1 MTDPTA
7 RRSSRLPRRGGLVL
21 AGLFS
26 LLCPGL
32 GHIRA
37 RAWPLGAALVA
48 VWTLATIV
56 LFGITALWPP
66 TPPVVTAWLALLAI
80 VILFWIGAALDAMR
94 RARSSAM
101 RPRPP
106 WWRSAWAAALIVV
119 PLQAGLDSALPF
131 GWRSFSIPS
140 ASMNP
145 GLVVGDVFLSDVR
158 RDRPFPARGD
168 IVMFRPKAS
177 SDTIYVKRVVALPGD
192 TVAMAGGSLVLN
204 GQPVPEEADGAVTV
218 GGDDQPAHAFVE
230 RLPGKAGYRI
240 ARLDGAAGGRDLPP
254 RTIPP
259 GAVFVLGD
267 NRDNSLDSRHDRV
280 GLVHAEDLVATGGT
294 FTWSPV
300 KGRLLTALR

>member
-7 RRSSRLPRRGGLVL
+7 PPPNRLRRWGGMAL
-21 AGLFS
+21 AGLLS
-26 LLCPGL
+26 LICPGL

-37 RAWPLGAALVA
+37 RAWPLGAALVV
-48 VWTLATIV
+48 VWTVATVV
-56 LFGITALWPP
+56 LCGITALWPP
-66 TPPVVTAWLALLAI
+66 TPPVVTAWLALLALA
-80 VILFWIGAALDAMR
+80 ILVWIGTALDAMR
-94 RARSSAM
+94 RARSSAT

-106 WWRSAWAAALIVV
+106 WWRSAWLAALVVV
-119 PLQAGLDSALPF
+119 PLQAGLDSTLPF

-145 GLVVGDVFLSDVR
+145 GLVVGDVFLSDAR
-158 RDRPFPARGD
+158 PDRPFPARGD

-177 SDTIYVKRVVALPGD
+177 PDTVYVKRAVALPGD
-192 TVAMAGGSLVLN
+192 TVAMTNGSLILN
-204 GQPVPEEADGAVTV
+204 GRPVPEEAEGSITV
-218 GGDDQPAHAFVE
+218 GSGQTARVVVE
-230 RLPGKAGYRI
+230 QLPGSPGYRI
-240 ARLDGAAGGRDLPP
+240 ARLDGAAGMRDLPP

-267 NRDNSLDSRHDRV
+267 NRDNSLDSRHDQV

-300 KGRLLTALR
+300 QGRLLTALR

>member
-7 RRSSRLPRRGGLVL
+7 PPQNRLRRWSGMAL
-21 AGLFS
+21 AGLLS

-48 VWTLATIV
+48 VWTVATGGLI
-56 LFGITALWPP
+56 GITALWPP
-66 TPPVVTAWLALLAI
+66 TPPVVTAWLALLAL

-94 RARSSAM
+94 RARSSAT

-106 WWRSAWAAALIVV
+106 WWRSAWLATLLVV

-145 GLVVGDVFLSDVR
+145 GLVVGDVFLSDAR
-158 RDRPFPARGD
+158 PDRPFPARGD

-177 SDTIYVKRVVALPGD
+177 PDTIYVKRAIALPGD
-192 TVAMAGGSLVLN
+192 TVAMTNGSLILN
-204 GQPVPEEADGAVTV
+204 GRPVPEEADGTVTV
-218 GGDDQPAHAFVE
+218 GNDQPARAFVE
-230 RLPGKAGYRI
+230 RLPGRAGHRI
-240 ARLDGAAGGRDLPP
+240 ARLDGAAGGRDMPP
-254 RTIPP
+254 QTIPP

-267 NRDNSLDSRHDRV
+267 NRDNSLDSRHDQL

-300 KGRLLTALR
+300 TGRLLTALR